1 MDWEWGNGGSGLSS
15 VCENRR
21 LPTQLSPHQTAGPHS
36 ASLQDRVGRLG
47 AQQCQ
52 HLHLQGQTKTP
63 AWLKKETPYSCSVHH
78 WGEKKKPKK
87 SRHSQWLF
95 GVGVEPGPKNGLAE
109 PSPPLRPPHPRLLA
123 HSFKSPV
130 IKNQRNICSN
140 NQRPSKELTRWA
152 KQ

>member
-1 MDWEWGNGGSGLSS
+1 MEAVFYPQSVRTGVSSLSS
-15 VCENRR
+15 LHIRQLALT
-21 LPTQLSPHQTAGPHS
+21 LPACRTGWAGWGPS
-36 ASLQDRVGRLG
+36 NASTFICRGKPRSQPG
-47 AQQCQ
+47 
-52 HLHLQGQTKTP
+52 
-63 AWLKKETPYSCSVHH
+63 LKKETPYSCSVHH

-109 PSPPLRPPHPRLLA
+109 PNPRLRPPHPRLLA

-140 NQRPSKELTRWA
+140 NQRRSKELIRWA